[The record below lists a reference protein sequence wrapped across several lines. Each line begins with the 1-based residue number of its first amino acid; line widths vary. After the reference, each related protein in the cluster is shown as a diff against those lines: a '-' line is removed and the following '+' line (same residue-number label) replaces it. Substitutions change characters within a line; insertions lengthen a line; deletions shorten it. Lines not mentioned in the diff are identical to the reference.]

1 LSPAFVFLAIG
12 GLFLLKFLKNNWVSA
27 LALLLL
33 LIISIPLL
41 YFGNLLKI
49 LNRQNEYFVST
60 NSSSKYLVGVSLNN
74 LAEARW
80 MKERAWMLEEAKNRG
95 ITINFKIANHSLTR
109 QTRQIANL
117 IAHGAR
123 VLIINPVS
131 RSGLEEV
138 LESARRQGIKIIQYD
153 ELTSGP
159 ADLFLGV
166 DYRETGKIQAKCLME
181 KSGPGNYI
189 ILRGPQSSYRAEMLY
204 NGQRDILRIK
214 NNRNV
219 NILAVD
225 ILPIWS
231 AEEAVNKIRATI
243 VHQKLHAVLAPDDL
257 TAEELVKFFKE
268 QKITLPFI
276 TGAGAEIGACQRII
290 KGEQVVTVYCN
301 YQQLAKM
308 AVFSAKQLLYRK
320 KPPTSTTVF
329 SEGKRIPAYIVP
341 VYSVTKD
348 DLKSV
353 LIDQL
358 KVYTIQDLSR
368 E

>member
-1 LSPAFVFLAIG
+1 
-12 GLFLLKFLKNNWVSA
+12 LLKFLRNNWVSA

-49 LNRQNEYFVST
+49 LNRQNEYIGST
-60 NSSSKYLVGVSLNN
+60 NSSRKYSVGVCLNN

-80 MKERAWMLEEAKNRG
+80 MKERAWMLEEAQSQG
-95 ITINFKIANHSLTR
+95 ITINFKVANHSLSR
-109 QTRQIANL
+109 QARQIANL

-131 RSGLEEV
+131 SSGLENI
-138 LESARRQGIKIIQYD
+138 LEDAQERGIKIIQYD
-153 ELTSGP
+153 EVTSGP

-166 DYRETGKIQAKCLME
+166 DYREIGKIQAKCLIE
-181 KSGPGNYI
+181 EIGPGNYI

-204 NGQRDILRIK
+204 NGQRDIVRIK
-214 NNRNV
+214 NNSNV

-225 ILPIWS
+225 ILSIWS

-243 VHQKLHAVLAPDDL
+243 AHQKLHAVLAPDDL
-257 TAEELVKFFKE
+257 TAEELVKFFKD
-268 QKITLPFI
+268 QKTTLPFI
-276 TGAGAEIGACQRII
+276 TGAGAEIGACQRIM
-290 KGEQVVTVYCN
+290 KDEQLVTVYCN
-301 YQQLAKM
+301 YQQLAKK

-320 KPPTSTTVF
+320 KPPASTTVF
-329 SEGKRIPAYIVP
+329 VEGKKIPACIFP
-341 VYSVTKD
+341 VYSVTKNN
-348 DLKSV
+348 LKSM
-353 LIDQL
+353 LID
-358 KVYTIQDLSR
+358 KFKIYTIQDLSR